1 MRQGEEGALG
11 SKVRRSKARWSKARW
26 SHARRLEGVTWPSG
40 GTGASS
46 RHGLRWRAWRGA
58 AWRGAAWSGAAWSGA
73 AWSGAALLF
82 FAVACGGDRATP
94 ARTGGTT
101 PEASGE
107 QGDVRAGEVRA
118 AHEHG
123 RVSFPV
129 SCSDEARAHIEEG
142 VTHLHH
148 MMYEQAAPAFAAAAR
163 ADESCAMAHWG
174 LAMTSFRP
182 LWRPT
187 SDEDLARGKEEVA
200 AAQRLDAPTPREQG
214 YIKAVAAFFA
224 APAPV
229 VALRP
234 RDHASRLEAWRDA
247 QRTLHELV
255 PDDVDAAAFY
265 ALAEISSAQAQS
277 APGRERDY
285 TRERDAGALL
295 ERYFEQHPEHPGLF
309 HYLIHAYDNP
319 TLAPRAE
326 SIARRYDRLA
336 PDVPHALHMPSHI
349 FVRTG
354 QWQDAAAWNE
364 RSASAALR
372 HPVEGVTSLHY
383 PHALDY
389 MMYAYL
395 QMGDTER
402 AQRTLERVRAI
413 DAVQE
418 DFVSAYGIAAAQA
431 RFYLEQRRWA
441 EAASLEPGLPAV
453 LPWEKFPTALALV
466 HYARGLGA
474 ARAGD
479 LAQADAERARIDEI
493 VAQLQAEG
501 DVYWASMTKALGNAV
516 EAWRLY
522 ERGDEEAGLALMRE
536 AADLEDSLDKHPVT
550 PGEVLPV
557 RELYAELLLLEG
569 RPAEA
574 LAAFRTSLERTAQR
588 RHALAGVQRA
598 EAALRAGAAQPTP
611 GP

>member
-1 MRQGEEGALG
+1 MRKIVMESGEGRGRRGAASPYGLERG
-11 SKVRRSKARWSKARW
+11 PSRRG
-26 SHARRLEGVTWPSG
+26 ARRLQPTSLG
-40 GTGASS
+40 G
-46 RHGLRWRAWRGA
+46 AWLGA
-58 AWRGAAWSGAAWSGA
+58 AWLGPAALGA
-73 AWSGAALLF
+73 AALLF
-82 FAVACGGDRATP
+82 GFACGGDRTSP
-94 ARTGGTT
+94 ARTGGAP
-101 PEASGE
+101 PEAPGE
-107 QGDVRAGEVRA
+107 RVSEGEVRA

-123 RVSFPV
+123 RVHFPV
-129 SCSDEARAHIEEG
+129 SCADEARAHIEEG

-148 MMYEQAAPAFAAAAR
+148 MMYEQANSAFVAAAQ

-187 SDEDLARGKEEVA
+187 SDEDLIRGKEA
-200 AAQRLDAPTPREQG
+200 SATARRRGAPTAREQG
-214 YIKAVAAFFA
+214 YIAAAAAYFA

-229 VALRP
+229 TGLRP
-234 RDHASRLEAWRDA
+234 RDHASRVGAWRDA

-255 PDDVDAAAFY
+255 PEDVDAAALY
-265 ALAEISSAQAQS
+265 ALAEVSAAQAQ
-277 APGRERDY
+277 ATPGRERDY

-295 ERYFEQHPEHPGLF
+295 ERYFERHPEHPGLF

-319 TLAPRAE
+319 ALAPRAE
-326 SIARRYDRLA
+326 AIARRYDRLA

-354 QWQDAAAWNE
+354 QWQDTAAWNE

-372 HPVEGVTSLHY
+372 QPVEGVTSLHY

-395 QMGDTER
+395 QMGDIES
-402 AQRTLERVRAI
+402 AQRTLERVRSI
-413 DAVQE
+413 GAVQE
-418 DFVSAYGIAAAQA
+418 DFVSAYGIAAPQA
-431 RFYLEQRRWA
+431 RFYLEQRRWS
-441 EAASLEPGLPAV
+441 EAASLEPRSPAA
-453 LPWEKFPTALALV
+453 LPWEKFPTAEALV

-479 LAQADAERARIDEI
+479 LAMADAERARIDEI

-522 ERGDEEAGLALMRE
+522 ERGDEEAALALMRE
-536 AADLEDSLDKHPVT
+536 AADREDSLDKHPVT
-550 PGEVLPV
+550 PGEVFPV

-569 RPAEA
+569 RPAES
-574 LAAFRTSLERTAQR
+574 LSAFRTSLERTPNR
-588 RHALAGVQRA
+588 RNALAGVQRA
-598 EAALRAGAAQPTP
+598 EAAIRAGATRPTP
-611 GP
+611 AP